1 MERTRK
7 ILPGGCIGM
16 LGGGQLGRMSL
27 LAGRRLGYRFRV
39 YDPQPGGPAA
49 VVAESEMNG
58 RFDDLDRLYC
68 FGEGLD
74 VATLE
79 FENVSEAAVR
89 AVERS
94 APVHPSAEVLALCQN
109 RAREKDFL
117 RKNGFPCAPFA
128 VVASEA
134 ELRAAVA
141 EIGFPCVVKTA
152 AFGYDGKGQRKVS
165 EESQIGAA
173 WEALGGQ
180 KLVVEKWV
188 TFEGEFSV
196 ICARNAFGAE
206 AVFPLAE
213 NIHRDHILHT
223 TIAPARL
230 SEKAAAEAF
239 DLAKTIA
246 EAIGLVGV
254 LAVELFHT
262 AHGWV
267 VNELAPRPHNSGHF
281 SFDACLTS
289 QFEQHIRAVCGL
301 PLGATD
307 LLRPTV
313 MVNLLGDL
321 WAGGE
326 PRWER
331 ILAEPRAKLH
341 LYGKSEARPGRK
353 MGHFCV
359 LEDNVESA
367 LALARHLESALK
379 DS

>member
-1 MERTRK
+1 MERARR
-7 ILPGGCIGM
+7 ILPGACIGM

-39 YDPQPGGPAA
+39 YDPQPGGAAA
-49 VVAESEMNG
+49 VVAENEVNG
-58 RFDDLDRLYC
+58 GFDDLEALDR

-94 APVHPSAEVLALCQN
+94 APVHPSAGVLAICQN
-109 RAREKDFL
+109 RAREKGFL
-117 RKNGFPCAPFA
+117 RSNGFPCARFA

-134 ELRAAVA
+134 ELRTAVA
-141 EIGFPCVVKTA
+141 EIGFPCVAKTA
-152 AFGYDGKGQRKVS
+152 AFGYDGKGQRKLS
-165 EESQIGAA
+165 TEADIAPA

-180 KLVVEKWV
+180 TLVLEEWV
-188 TFEGEFSV
+188 GFDGEFSV

-213 NIHRDHILHT
+213 NIHRNHILHT
-223 TIAPARL
+223 TLAPARL
-230 SEKAAAEAF
+230 PEKAAAEAF
-239 DLAKTIA
+239 DLARGIA
-246 EAIGLVGV
+246 GAIGLVGV

-262 AHGWV
+262 ASGWV

-321 WAGGE
+321 WSAGE

-331 ILAEPRAKLH
+331 ILREPRAKLH
-341 LYGKSEARPGRK
+341 LYGKGQARPGRK

-359 LEDNVESA
+359 LDENVETA
-367 LALARHLESALK
+367 LTVARQLEADLK
-379 DS
+379 DF